1 MLTTTEAHAYM
12 GFMLTSI
19 SRFQRGLL
27 FLTDGQIIN
36 ARMGI
41 CQLPADNKQGN
52 HEYGYGYP
60 ENVFVLGHCSF
71 PAFRSCLMDSWISW
85 ASIHA
90 RLSASATARAYDP
103 SGRVIVAQ
111 RVECVIPAL

>member
-41 CQLPADNKQGN
+41 CQ
-52 HEYGYGYP
+52 YP
-60 ENVFVLGHCSF
+60 IKYRVAANIRMVPQNTHS
-71 PAFRSCLMDSWISW
+71 SS
-85 ASIHA
+85 
-90 RLSASATARAYDP
+90 
-103 SGRVIVAQ
+103 VIV
-111 RVECVIPAL
+111 RSPLSCPV

>member
-27 FLTDGQIIN
+27 FLTDGRIIN

-41 CQLPADNKQGN
+41 CQ
-52 HEYGYGYP
+52 YP
-60 ENVFVLGHCSF
+60 IKYRV
-71 PAFRSCLMDSWISW
+71 
-85 ASIHA
+85 
-90 RLSASATARAYDP
+90 TANIRIVPQNTY
-103 SGRVIVAQ
+103 SSLVIVHSPISDP
-111 RVECVIPAL
+111 V